1 MNTTGLDLAI
11 AIVATIGL
19 LAIACGSQPTPDV
32 DLRETS
38 VPSET
43 VGPAGTQNGAPGQA
57 QGQTSSS
64 LPPPQGG
71 GVGTILGVAVTEA
84 GVEGARIELGSDDG
98 STTAEL
104 VISTRRYECQEPP
117 FGGLRNNEYP
127 WPTGWINNHDDCDP
141 DQKDDG
147 EYEIVLTSVALGD
160 DSHIFE
166 ACNTYLVEVNGER
179 LQALATSS
187 GVACPSESAQPA
199 PGEALALTRIDD
211 VRLSYPSTEP
221 GPLLIGDYNLTLSW
235 IRPGMHLSER
245 DGDRV
250 KVYVSVSDLDTR
262 LPSNQAQQCRPVTE
276 GYSIPLEGFTAGQSV
291 DVWMN
296 GTVRTLVV
304 PERGQVTEPA
314 VRVTGPSV
322 QGGQVQVAQNQP
334 PRPTQITVD
343 PAAILPTQ
351 ERYGVTPDG
360 SALFTAPVEEVRM
373 A

>member
-32 DLRETS
+32 DLRGTS

-43 VGPAGTQNGAPGQA
+43 VSPAGTQNGAPGQA

-64 LPPPQGG
+64 VPPPVG
-71 GVGTILGVAVTEA
+71 GVGTILGVEVTKA
-84 GVEGARIELGSDDG
+84 AVEGARIELGSDDG

-104 VISTRRYECQEPP
+104 VISTRGYECQEPP

-141 DQKDDG
+141 DQKDD
-147 EYEIVLTSVALGD
+147 EANEIVLTSVALGD

-179 LQALATSS
+179 LQALATGS
-187 GVACPSESAQPA
+187 GVACPSESAPPA

-221 GPLLIGDYNLTLSW
+221 GPLLIGDYHLTLSC
-235 IRPGMHLSER
+235 IRPGMHVLER

-250 KVYVSVSDLDTR
+250 KVYVIVIDLDTR

-276 GYSIPLEGFTAGQSV
+276 EYSIPLEGFTAGQSV

-296 GTVRTLVV
+296 GTVD
-304 PERGQVTEPA
+304 P
-314 VRVTGPSV
+314 
-322 QGGQVQVAQNQP
+322 GGA
-334 PRPTQITVD
+334 
-343 PAAILPTQ
+343 
-351 ERYGVTPDG
+351 
-360 SALFTAPVEEVRM
+360 
-373 A
+373 